1 MPCVSA
7 NNAFYNKKE
16 IYKFEFYSVYI
27 LIYEKIKLIGILEAE
42 QASKISL

>member
-16 IYKFEFYSVYI
+16 IYKLEFCSVYI
-27 LIYEKIKLIGILEAE
+27 LNYEKIKHFRIFEAE
-42 QASKISL
+42 